1 MLKSDS
7 HDELLVMLSVPSKIA
22 WQNILEFWAVS
33 DHVYSGPAGPDGWI
47 SPEYDLAQLIPVHF
61 QEAEN
66 HLASGLTNSNA
77 TVVAYCIVSLNKL
90 YDLKGRFLP
99 PKYAKLVEHRSESIN
114 ETFGC
119 FGSRPTLARFAAK
132 FVDNYGVESQSNSN
146 VG

>member
-7 HDELLVMLSVPSKIA
+7 HDELLEMLSVPAKIA

-47 SPEYDLAQLIPVHF
+47 SPEYDLAQLVPVHLL
-61 QEAEN
+61 EAEN
-66 HLASGLTNSNA
+66 YLASGLTNSNA
-77 TVVAYCIVSLNKL
+77 TVVAYCIVALNKL

-99 PKYAKLVEHRSESIN
+99 HKYAKIVEHRSELIN
-114 ETFGC
+114 ETYGC
-119 FGSRPTLARFAAK
+119 FGSRPTLAQFAAK
-132 FVDNYGVESQSNSN
+132 FVGNYNMESQPNTN